1 MVIASID
8 LMDGKAVQLRQ
19 GKDKVLE
26 GDDPRALARRFD
38 RYGEVA
44 IIDLDAALG
53 QGSNLSLIQELLKLC
68 DARVGGGIRS
78 VEDARKLISL
88 GAKKVIIGSS
98 VFENDRINIPFLEA
112 LHQALSPQEII
123 IAIDAREEE
132 IVTRGWRHRTGI
144 NLYEA
149 ARALTPY
156 AGEFLFTCVEREGM
170 MQGIDLAQVERL
182 QAATPNRITAAGGV
196 NSLEEVA
203 RLARAGLD
211 VQLGMALYTGKIELG
226 EAFVESLNWR
236 EELLPVVTQD
246 GDGRVL
252 MLAYV
257 SRESLRKTF
266 DSGLMTYFSRSRR
279 ALWTKGETSGNRQV
293 LLRLRADCDRD
304 ALLATVEQTGGACHT
319 GSYSC
324 FGAKQFTHE
333 DLYRVIRERLET
345 APPGSYT
352 AKLKDDGLLKA
363 KIMEEAQEVI
373 EAQRRE
379 DIVWEAAD
387 VLYFLTVLLARN
399 DIGVQEVIDE
409 LYRRRRK

>member
-26 GDDPRALARRFD
+26 GDDPRKLARRFD

-53 QGSNLSLIQELLKLC
+53 QGSNLLLIQELLKRC

-78 VEDARKLISL
+78 VEEARKLISL

-98 VFENDRINIPFLEA
+98 AFENDRINIPFLEA
-112 LHQALSPQEII
+112 LNQALSPQEII

-132 IVTRGWRHRTGI
+132 IVTRGWRHHTGI
-144 NLYEA
+144 NLYDA
-149 ARALTPY
+149 ARELTPY
-156 AGEFLFTCVEREGM
+156 AGEFLFTCVEREGTLE
-170 MQGIDLAQVERL
+170 GIDMAQVKRL
-182 QAATPNRITAAGGV
+182 QEATPNKITAAGGV
-196 NSLEEVA
+196 NSLDEVA
-203 RLARAGLD
+203 QLARAGLD

-236 EELLPVVTQD
+236 EALLPVVTQD
-246 GDGRVL
+246 ENGQVL
-252 MLAYV
+252 MLAYLN
-257 SRESLRKTF
+257 RESLQKTF
-266 DSGLMTYFSRSRR
+266 HTGLMTYYSRSRR
-279 ALWTKGETSGNRQV
+279 ALWTKGETSGNVQQ

-324 FGAKQFTHE
+324 FGPKQFTHE
-333 DLYRVIRERLET
+333 DLYRVIRERLEN

-352 AKLKDDGLLKA
+352 AQLKDDDLLKA